1 MFTQH
6 SAWRRAG
13 AHQGTLAAHISLLFP
28 FFLLERPPLLELQPQ
43 SEQEEASSSGHLVG
57 PSSGISRSSALEGAG
72 QWEPCG
78 GLGRARALPGPCCW
92 LLWWLE
98 PGGQDNYA
106 LHKWEAGSLTIAQPL

>member
-78 GLGRARALPGPCCW
+78 GLRRARALPGPCC
-92 LLWWLE
+92 
-98 PGGQDNYA
+98 
-106 LHKWEAGSLTIAQPL
+106 